1 MLLQQLRS
9 LAAER
14 RFEEWRKAEK
24 NWRERKR
31 YHDGGYYD
39 WDDD

>member
-9 LAAER
+9 LAAGS
-14 RFEEWRKAEK
+14 RFEKRRKAEK
-24 NWRERKR
+24 NWRERQR
-31 YHDGGYYD
+31 YHGGGYYD